1 VTARKR
7 ARGYTVLELM
17 MALAVFTTGVMG
29 IIAMQ
34 RTVLAANRHA
44 RNLTV
49 ANGIAQAWLDQL
61 AADSSLWETGLGQ
74 TVWLQSVSAPGMN
87 GAWQLP
93 AQSVAAVRNF
103 GPTFNVFGAPD
114 PNATDYC
121 AHIRLTWLA
130 PDQNGGGRPGTG
142 SIRTEVRVFW
152 LRDGGTRVAGDCANQ
167 GAATVQAITD
177 DLSGNEPTGPNVND
191 DYFFVYQA
199 GAVAQ
204 RP

>member
-1 VTARKR
+1 
-7 ARGYTVLELM
+7 M

-29 IIAMQ
+29 VIAMQ
-34 RTVLAANRHA
+34 RTVIAANRHA

-61 AADSSLWETGLGQ
+61 AADSTLWEQNLNQ
-74 TVWLQSVSAPGMN
+74 TVWLQRVNAAGVN
-87 GAWQLP
+87 GTWQLP
-93 AQSVAAVRNF
+93 VQSVAAVRNF

-121 AHIRLTWLA
+121 AHIRLTWLS
-130 PDQNGGGRPGTG
+130 PDETGGGAAGTG

-152 LRDGGTRVAGDCANQ
+152 LRDGGTRVVGDCTVQ
-167 GAATVQAITD
+167 GAATVTAVGD
-177 DLSGNEPTGPNVND
+177 DLND
-191 DYFFVYQA
+191 SYFFVYQS

>member
-1 VTARKR
+1 
-7 ARGYTVLELM
+7 
-17 MALAVFTTGVMG
+17 
-29 IIAMQ
+29 MQ

-61 AADSSLWETGLGQ
+61 AADSSLWVTNLNQ
-74 TVWLQSVSAPGMN
+74 TVWLQSVTAAGMN
-87 GAWQLP
+87 GTWQLP
-93 AQSVAAVRNF
+93 AQSVPAVRNF

-121 AHIRLTWLA
+121 AHIRLTLLS
-130 PDQNGGGRPGTG
+130 PDETMGGPPGTG

-152 LRDGGTRVAGDCANQ
+152 LRDGGTRVAGDCNAP
-167 GAATVQAITD
+167 GAAVATAV
-177 DLSGNEPTGPNVND
+177 GNDVND
-191 DYFFVYQA
+191 SYFFVYQA

>member
-1 VTARKR
+1 
-7 ARGYTVLELM
+7 
-17 MALAVFTTGVMG
+17 
-29 IIAMQ
+29 MQ

-61 AADSSLWETGLGQ
+61 AVDSTMWVTNLND
-74 TVWLQSVSAPGMN
+74 TVWLQSVIAPGVN
-87 GAWQLP
+87 GTWQLP

-121 AHIRLTWLA
+121 AHIRLTWLSNPNAGA
-130 PDQNGGGRPGTG
+130 PAGTG

-152 LRDGGTRVAGDCANQ
+152 LRDGGVRVAGDCTAP
-167 GAATVQAITD
+167 GAGVINAITAD
-177 DLSGNEPTGPNVND
+177 ASGAESGGTAND
-191 DYFFVYQA
+191 DYFFVYQTS
-199 GAVAQ
+199 AVAQ

>member
-1 VTARKR
+1 VTARKHSR
-7 ARGYTVLELM
+7 AYTVIELM
-17 MALAVFTTGVMG
+17 MALSVFTTGVLG
-29 IIAMQ
+29 VIAMQ

-61 AADSSLWETGLGQ
+61 AADSSLWVNNLNQ
-74 TVWLQSVSAPGMN
+74 TVWLQSVTAAGMN

-93 AQSVAAVRNF
+93 AQSVPAVRNF

-121 AHIRLTWLA
+121 AHIRLTLLS
-130 PDQNGGGRPGTG
+130 PDETMGGPPGTG

-152 LRDGGTRVAGDCANQ
+152 LRDGGTRVAGDCNTP
-167 GAATVQAITD
+167 GAAVTAAV
-177 DLSGNEPTGPNVND
+177 GNDVND
-191 DYFFVYQA
+191 SYFFVYQA

>member
-1 VTARKR
+1 MRLPKR
-7 ARGYTVLELM
+7 SRGYTVVELM
-17 MALAVFTTGVMG
+17 MALSVFTTGVMG
-29 IIAMQ
+29 VIAMQ
-34 RTVLAANRHA
+34 RTVLSANRHA

-61 AADSSLWETGLGQ
+61 AVDSTMWVANLNN
-74 TVWLQSVSAPGMN
+74 TVWLQSVNAPGVN
-87 GAWQLP
+87 GTWQLP

-121 AHIRLTWLA
+121 AHIRLTWLS
-130 PDQNGGGRPGTG
+130 PGVGGTG

-152 LRDGGTRVAGDCANQ
+152 LRDGGTRVAADCTGQ
-167 GAATVQAITD
+167 GAGTINAITAD
-177 DLSGNEPTGPNVND
+177 ANGTESGGTAND
-191 DYFFVYQA
+191 DYFFVYQTS
-199 GAVAQ
+199 AVAQ

>member
-1 VTARKR
+1 MTARKR
-7 ARGYTVLELM
+7 SRGYTAIELL
-17 MALAVFTTGVMG
+17 MALSVFTTGVLG
-29 IIAMQ
+29 VIAMQ

-49 ANGIAQAWLDQL
+49 ANGIAQAWLEQL
-61 AADSSLWETGLGQ
+61 AADSTVWVADLTQ
-74 TVWLQSVSAPGMN
+74 TVWLQSVNAAGMN
-87 GAWQLP
+87 GTWQLP
-93 AQSVAAVRNF
+93 VQSVAAVRNF

-121 AHIRLTWLA
+121 AHIRLTWLS
-130 PDQNGGGRPGTG
+130 PDQAGGGPAGTG

-152 LRDGGTRVAGDCANQ
+152 LRDGGTRVAGDCNAQ
-167 GAATVQAITD
+167 GAAVVAAVTD
-177 DLSGNEPTGPNVND
+177 DASGTDTND

-199 GAVAQ
+199 SAVAQ